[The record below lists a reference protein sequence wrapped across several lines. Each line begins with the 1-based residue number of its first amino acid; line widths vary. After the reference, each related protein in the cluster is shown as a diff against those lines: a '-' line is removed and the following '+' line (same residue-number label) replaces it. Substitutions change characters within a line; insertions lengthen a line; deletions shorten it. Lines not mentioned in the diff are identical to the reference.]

1 MEKVRNTSATLRS
14 CLKGSQIRNIDGKIV
29 GKDGKPMMPMRHE
42 TSNGGTVHEETVTVT
57 KSLKDDTDRTF
68 FEAWEDPN
76 VGAMKTTYGNDA
88 HESNENPNLASK
100 RQGSFADVLNNNP
113 SSKSKFRS
121 LLNSEKVENADVV
134 LPLATFTAAQQRY
147 ANSLVGYFVGK
158 NVAFPL
164 VQNYVSNTWSKFGF
178 QKVIKDEDGFFF
190 FKFTSLSGLEQVLE
204 QGPWLIR
211 NIPIIL
217 TKWSPNLAL
226 TKDKVTKVPVWVKMH
241 KVPVV
246 AYSEDGLSLIATQ
259 IGKPV
264 MLDAFTSTMCADPW
278 GRMGYARAL
287 IEVSAEKE
295 LKQEVIMA
303 VPEEEGTG
311 HIHVKIQVEYEWK
324 PPLCDECHVFGHN
337 LEQCPKH
344 VVEPVKV
351 TMEQNTDGFT
361 TVTNR
366 KKKGKQPQTNHARK
380 IEGLKLNKPK
390 ATFVYRPKISEPART
405 METNSDD
412 IDLFTLKNQ
421 FDSLRDQDDLLK
433 ENEVGETSSAYA
445 MNKDTNL
452 NEDSESDVE
461 EVGLNRT
468 PKQSEVRHVVNE
480 NRLSICAIL
489 ESHVDISALS
499 KVCSKVFRSWDWT
512 SNANLCTKGCRIIL
526 GWNLDVVNVMVVS
539 QTSQVMHVKIIH
551 KVSGRELFCSFVYA
565 NNLPVAR
572 RSLWAD
578 LELHK
583 NVTRGKPWILMGD
596 FNVALNLEDYSS
608 GPSKLNYAITDFKDC
623 VYNIEVMDI
632 NSSGLHF
639 TWNQKPKGGCGLLK
653 KLDRI
658 MGNTEFIDAFPG
670 AYALFQPYR
679 ISDHSPAVL
688 NIPNLPFNKPKPF
701 KFFNFLAHK
710 SQFRELLSSVWS
722 VNVDGHKMYQVVSKL
737 KALKKPF
744 RKLLHDQGDSNSAIS
759 TSQSKAEYIEVALLY
774 MNSDNIEVTG
784 SNVADKVSADSF
796 SNMVRPVT
804 DEEIKAAMFSIGDER
819 SPGPDGFSSAF
830 FKKRMG
836 YCGLDVCHDIR
847 DFFINGRLLRRSILP
862 LLLIEI
868 GKNKF
873 FLLLVGCKFV
883 NLGLSLLCTFMGN
896 RSSSIPKVKGLI
908 SPRDIYS
915 EGFNNQAMVADFVI
929 NNVWTWPQAW
939 IAKAPIL
946 NLIPAPNLDENTMD
960 CVRWRDANGVFSD
973 FSVSRA
979 WEAFRPRG
987 NEVNWFRIVWFP
999 HSIPRHSFH
1008 LWLVM
1013 RNSLKTQDKLR
1024 QWDVVLIRL
1033 TASVLSL

>member
-100 RQGSFADVLNNNP
+100 RQGSFAAVLTNNP

-217 TKWSPNLAL
+217 TKWSPNLVL

-361 TVTNR
+361 TVTIEKER
-366 KKKGKQPQTNHARK
+366 KTPQYEFMLGRF
-380 IEGLKLNKPK
+380 E
-390 ATFVYRPKISEPART
+390 
-405 METNSDD
+405 
-412 IDLFTLKNQ
+412 
-421 FDSLRDQDDLLK
+421 

-499 KVCSKVFRSWDWT
+499 K
-512 SNANLCTKGCRIIL
+512 
-526 GWNLDVVNVMVVS
+526 
-539 QTSQVMHVKIIH
+539 VMHVKIIH

-744 RKLLHDQGDSNSAIS
+744 RKLLHDQGNLHDRVNKLRFELDEVQKALDLNPNDLSLREDEAVYVQAFSEAKLDEERFLKQKAKIEWLEVGDSNSAYFHKSVKSRIHRS
-759 TSQSKAEYIEVALLY
+759 RIDVI

-784 SNVADKVSADSF
+784 SNSIFERKLRADSF
-796 SNMVRPVT
+796 SSLVVRLLMRKLKQLCLV
-804 DEEIKAAMFSIGDER
+804 SGDER
-819 SPGPDGFSSAF
+819 APGPDGFSSAF
-830 FKKRMG
+830 FKKG
-836 YCGLDVCHDIR
+836 WDIVGLDVWKKGLEGKE
-847 DFFINGRLLRRSILP
+847 FIILSFYFIMEVLTLMIKRR
-862 LLLIEI
+862 
-868 GKNKF
+868 
-873 FLLLVGCKFV
+873 V
-883 NLGLSLLCTFMGN
+883 NLSGVFRYHKNCEELQLVNFKLTSGLSPELAKEHGVLVIVKFCEKAKNWIEDWTHKVSFFCMSYPWFPLVSWGRNIRRGKQRLAWDAHLSSKSEDHKGAKDCCLWVIERRWCGANWNEEFMHLFIGFVEVIDAAAVLGDKGGMWLDLRPRN
-896 RSSSIPKVKGLI
+896 RS
-908 SPRDIYS
+908 RC
-915 EGFNNQAMVADFVI
+915 FVS
-929 NNVWTWPQAW
+929 
-939 IAKAPIL
+939 
-946 NLIPAPNLDENTMD
+946 
-960 CVRWRDANGVFSD
+960 CF
-973 FSVSRA
+973 
-979 WEAFRPRG
+979 
-987 NEVNWFRIVWFP
+987 
-999 HSIPRHSFH
+999 
-1008 LWLVM
+1008 
-1013 RNSLKTQDKLR
+1013 
-1024 QWDVVLIRL
+1024 
-1033 TASVLSL
+1033 